1 MTVSHNNLQ
10 LLRFAQI
17 RLRYIETAVFFL
29 ATEHRGGN
37 LYIGEL
43 YGKFWQLVGLQFTY
57 KYCINLRDYLVLK
70 ALMGR
75 DSESSG
81 TY

>member
-1 MTVSHNNLQ
+1 VTVSQNNPQ
-10 LLRFAQI
+10 LLPFAQI
-17 RLRYIETAVFFL
+17 RLRYSETVVLFL

-37 LYIGEL
+37 LYTGEL
-43 YGKFWQLVGLQFTY
+43 YGKCWQVVGLQFTY
-57 KYCINLRDYLVLK
+57 KCCINLRDYLVLK

-75 DSESSG
+75 DSGISG